1 MQNECVHTSLG
12 RASNLPKKTIPEGVT
27 PYSYNIMYPIS
38 KRKDIKKVCLTNSVI
53 VSMIFS
59 CKAIQ

>member
-1 MQNECVHTSLG
+1 MVCSLG
-12 RASNLPKKTIPEGVT
+12 RAFNLPKKTISEGVT
-27 PYSYNIMYPIS
+27 PYSYNTMYHIS